1 MTLRFLHVSDL
12 HFGGRADVRLVE
24 ALERSIPDLHPDAI
38 VVSGDLS
45 QRARHGELQ
54 RARAFVT
61 AAREVAPVYV
71 LPGNHDVSWWWRPLG
86 PFGRGLLYRKYRRYF
101 GPDLTP
107 TVALPGAVIAGVLT
121 SDGAAWASPSW
132 RIRDLAAKGHLPK
145 AEYLRVR
152 GVFADAPPD
161 LLRVLVIHHNVVRGE
176 TSGMR
181 GLAHARRAMR
191 RIAASGAE
199 LVLCGHDHQ
208 EAAHLIDGRVVVS
221 TAATLSARLRGGV
234 PSFNLIDVEPTVIT
248 VTFYRWVAESVWF
261 RASGP
266 LRFDRY
272 QSTEVA

>member
-86 PFGRGLLYRKYRRYF
+86 PLGRGLLHRKYRRYF

-107 TVALPGAVIAGVLT
+107 TVLLPGAVIAGVLT

-221 TAATLSARLRGGV
+221 TAGTLSARLRGGV
-234 PSFNLIDVEPTVIT
+234 PSFNLISVETAAIT
-248 VTFYRWVAESVWF
+248 ITFYRWVAESERF